1 MNKLV
6 FPSAKNSSIFKITC
20 LSLVILS
27 GIVFFCLNATRH
39 GLWSDEAVEY
49 YFSKYISGTVPGG
62 YGTTNMYERI
72 LITYQPPLYNIL
84 MHFWLAVFD
93 TEFTF
98 RLAGI
103 LVTLIGAVGVFFSI
117 DLMLPEGIWNS
128 LGTLLYLF
136 SYGTVY
142 YALECAEYNLMMCFS
157 AWTVYFFICFLIK
170 KDTKSIIGFFALSCL
185 AVYSQYGASFIIL
198 GMAVAL
204 LLNLILTKDYRQ
216 LKKFL
221 LAGILSAT
229 CAILPLI
236 CFFALHQMKNME
248 NSATTHKLFFE
259 RGFIT
264 ELTVGAKDTL
274 EAMFGDFT
282 VYGVLILLGIFLV
295 SLFFNPRKLFYP
307 FLAVI
312 ISWICYF
319 FAVCSSFYGVKIW
332 EKDSVGSI
340 NLGNRYSFFFIP
352 MLVIILTISLGLL
365 TNKIKTK
372 YKAVATMT
380 VFACTI
386 CCLLSC
392 SYEINRT
399 VTNDQHKIGDDVREL
414 VSVWYDHELY
424 NSDTL
429 IFQWDDALFNY
440 YLTHDN
446 RYQESYSSSIESTD
460 LWITTADYNEM
471 QTMLSDMGYLSVDD
485 FYFVTSSTKD
495 NPAFISV
502 MKDAGYEV
510 DEILFSGESILV
522 HIKMI

>member
-117 DLMLPEGIWNS
+117 DLMLPKGIWNS

-157 AWTVYFFICFLIK
+157 AWTVYFFLRVLIK
-170 KDTKSIIGFFALSCL
+170 SDIKSIIGFFALSCL
-185 AVYSQYGASFIIL
+185 AVYSQYGAAFIVL

-204 LLNLILTKDYRQ
+204 MLKLILTKEYRQ
-216 LKKFL
+216 LRQFV
-221 LAGILSAT
+221 LAGIVSAV
-229 CAILPLI
+229 CVILPLI
-236 CFFALHQMKNME
+236 WFFALPQMKNMDR
-248 NSATTHKLFFE
+248 SATTHKLFFS
-259 RGFIT
+259 RGLAA
-264 ELTVGAKDTL
+264 ELTLGAKDTL
-274 EAMFGDFT
+274 ESMFGDFT
-282 VYGVLILLGIFLV
+282 YYGILILLAVFLV
-295 SLFFNPRKLFYP
+295 SMFFSFKRLLYP
-307 FLAVI
+307 FLSLL

-319 FAVCSSFYGVKIW
+319 FAVCSSFYGIKIW
-332 EKDSVGSI
+332 DTDSVGSM
-340 NLGNRYSFFFIP
+340 NLGGRYSFFFIP
-352 MLVIILTISLGLL
+352 LVVIILTIGLGLL
-365 TNKIKTK
+365 TDTVKTRF
-372 YKAVATMT
+372 KAVATIT
-380 VFACTI
+380 VIASAI

-399 VTNDQHKIGDDVREL
+399 VTNNEHKIGDDVREL
-414 VSVWYDHELY
+414 VSIWYDRELY

-429 IFQWDDALFNY
+429 IYQWDSPLFSY
-440 YLTHDN
+440 YLTHDD
-446 RYQESYSSSIESTD
+446 RYQESYSSSIETTD
-460 LWITTADYNEM
+460 LWITTANYDDM
-471 QTMLSDMGYLSVDD
+471 QTRLSDMGYLSADD
-485 FYFVTSSTKD
+485 FYYVTSSTKD
-495 NPAFISV
+495 NPVFIAV

-510 DEILFSGESILV
+510 DEILFSGESVLV
-522 HIKMI
+522 HLKKA